1 MMLVENTDYRQE
13 ILDLENPFDRK
24 LVKSFLE
31 PLGFKFR
38 ACDLTYTMILYNLND
53 EMIGTGSLHDN
64 VLKFV
69 AVSPKF
75 RSTTAFALI
84 VTHLTETAL
93 KNNKTAFVFTRPKN
107 IEKFM
112 HLGYSEIAS
121 APPIYS
127 LLEFGYK
134 TIKDYKKYLLAKKQN
149 SHSTNVAAIVV
160 NCNPFTNGHKYLI
173 ETAAKESDLVYL
185 FVVEED
191 KSVFDFCTRWKLIKE
206 GISHLDNVVMI
217 KGGKYVVSSATFP
230 IYFLKNEAV
239 DEITEKQTELD
250 LTVFAKHIVPLLHIS
265 KRYVGTENYCNTT
278 ANYNLAMKSIL
289 AKQGIEIIELERKT
303 IGKPDN
309 YISASKVRNAIKSGR
324 LNDILN
330 FLPDSTKEFLLSE
343 NSTEI
348 RNKICSKNSRH

>member
-1 MMLVENTDYRQE
+1 MLVENTDYRQE
-13 ILDLENPFDRK
+13 VLDLENPFDCK
-24 LVKSFLE
+24 LVKDFLE

-38 ACDLTYTMILYNLND
+38 TCDLTYTMILYNLND
-53 EMIGTGSLHDN
+53 EIIGTGSLHDN

-69 AVSPKF
+69 VVSPKF

-93 KNNKTAFVFTRPKN
+93 KKNKTVFVFTRPKN

-121 APPIYS
+121 APPIYT

-134 TIKDYKKYLLAKKQN
+134 TIKDYKKYLLSKKHESN
-149 SHSTNVAAIVV
+149 TTAVAAIVV

-173 ETAAKESDLVYL
+173 ETAAKESRLVYL

-191 KSVFDFCTRWKLIKE
+191 KSVFDFCTRWMLIEK
-206 GISHLDNVVMI
+206 GISHLKNVVMI

-239 DEITEKQTELD
+239 DEITQKQTELD
-250 LTVFAKHIVPLLHIS
+250 VAVFAKHIAPVLGIS
-265 KRYVGTENYCNTT
+265 KRYVGTENYCTTT
-278 ANYNLAMKSIL
+278 ANYNLAMKKIL
-289 AKQGIEIIELERKT
+289 TEQGIEIIELKRKA
-303 IGKPDN
+303 IGPTDN
-309 YISASKVRNAIKSGR
+309 YISASKVRNAIKNNR
-324 LNDILN
+324 LNDILD
-330 FLPDSTKEFLLSE
+330 FLPDSTKKFLRSE
-343 NSTEI
+343 DSAEI
-348 RNKICSKNSRH
+348 RNKICCGNSRH